1 MMNDALPLKPLQAS
15 FEENALEADLK
26 ALFIRLYQE
35 SLAEQDDEINTYG
48 MPHLG
53 TLTLLQRHIKA
64 DGLAVINNGETEKI
78 RFLFKAWKHQNPRRG
93 LHFLR
98 TYLRVLWGDAA
109 EAQQMYQKKSLPYPT
124 HLRSL
129 REIEGLGESVDDYYL
144 TTRVRVDVDTGDA
157 LQENIRAAV
166 RSTLAARL
174 VLDMRVAKFAV
185 TEMGIGMA
193 ISIPCFVRLEGE
205 MQRPSLSFNGKW
217 GFDST
222 QEYDG
227 ILNNTNELTFDGSW
241 LLDGSQLLDGIKR

>member
-1 MMNDALPLKPLQAS
+1 MDDLLPLKPLQAS
-15 FEENALEADLK
+15 FEENTLEADMK
-26 ALFIRLYQE
+26 KLFIRLYHE
-35 SLAEQDDEINTYG
+35 NLAQQDDEINTFG

-53 TLTLLQRHIKA
+53 TLSLLQRHIKA
-64 DGLAVINNGETEKI
+64 DGLAVMNNGDTEKI

-129 REIEGLGESVDDYYL
+129 REIEGLGESVNDYYL
-144 TTRVRVDVDTGDA
+144 TSRVRVDVDTGDA

-185 TEMGIGMA
+185 MEMGMA
-193 ISIPCFVRLEGE
+193 IVSSIPCFVRLEGE
-205 MQRPSLSFNGKW
+205 MQRPGLAFNGAW
-217 GFDST
+217 GFDGS
-222 QEYDG
+222 QQYDDLLSSG
-227 ILNNTNELTFDGSW
+227 PMLTFDGSW
-241 LLDGSQLLDGIKR
+241 SYDGSQSFDGEK